1 MNIAPDTVDQNIKR
15 FKQRLGVE
23 SKMELVKLFIE
34 WGLIVNLTR

>member
-15 FKQRLGVE
+15 FKQRLVVE